1 MVNLMKVV
9 EKVTAFVTRETAN
22 GRQLLVFHHPLNG
35 VQLPAGTVELGE
47 SPEVAVMR
55 EAREETGLAG
65 LRLVRPLGMLERTLA
80 DGHFLLHRT
89 TKLFDMPAAD
99 ASIASQF
106 VLNRGSYVHL
116 LQEQDDYAEVLCE
129 DIDYNADPPRPFR
142 QEQGWVRRSLLTPH
156 IHRYQYWLACDFET
170 ADNWPVAVDGHI
182 FNLFW
187 APLQPAPAIA
197 PAIAPALVW
206 PQDEWL
212 AAVSSTLLAEI

>member
-1 MVNLMKVV
+1 MKVV
-9 EKVTAFVTRETAN
+9 EKVTAFVTRETAA
-22 GRQLLVFHHPLNG
+22 GRQLLVFRHPLNG

-47 SPEVAVMR
+47 SPEAAVMR

-65 LRLVRPLGMLERTLA
+65 LRLVRPLGMIERLLPE
-80 DGHFLLHRT
+80 GHYLLHNDS
-89 TKLFDMPAAD
+89 KLFAAPAPD
-99 ASIASQF
+99 APPSSDWILF
-106 VLNRGSYVHL
+106 RGSYVRL
-116 LQEQDDYAEVLCE
+116 LQQRVGYAQVLMQE
-129 DIDYNADPPRPFR
+129 WDERAQPPRLLR
-142 QEQGWVRRSLLTPH
+142 QEQGWVQRSLLTPH

-170 ADNWPVAVDGHI
+170 AENWPVAVDGHI

-212 AAVSSTLLAEI
+212 VAVSSALLAEI